1 MDNTTFQDG
10 NVSIEDDATG
20 VVLMANLLSFL
31 NRDLRCIF
39 LSKIHQ
45 QRNVLDANVILDL
58 RRHS

>member
-10 NVSIEDDATG
+10 NVSIEDDASRG
-20 VVLMANLLSFL
+20 VLMANLLSFL

-45 QRNVLDANVILDL
+45 QRNALDANVILDL
-58 RRHS
+58 H

>member
-10 NVSIEDDATG
+10 NVSTEDDPNRG
-20 VVLMANLLSFL
+20 VLVVNLLSFL
-31 NRDLRCIF
+31 DRDLRCIF

-45 QRNVLDANVILDL
+45 QRNALDANVILDL